1 MLKIAE
7 FDGKGLNYLR
17 KKVDFA
23 DYIFVKKKHIKVL
36 KIRFTE
42 CIKKPK
48 SITNLS
54 TINPGWVFLRKKI
67 LITDCKKH

>member
-7 FDGKGLNYLR
+7 FDGKGLNYLG
-17 KKVDFA
+17 KKVDFT

-36 KIRFTE
+36 KIRFTV
-42 CIKKPK
+42 CTKYPK

-54 TINPGWVFLRKKI
+54 TINPGWVFLRKNI
-67 LITDCKKH
+67 LTAFCKKH

>member
-1 MLKIAE
+1 LLKIAE

-17 KKVDFA
+17 KKVDFT

-36 KIRFTE
+36 KIRLTE
-42 CIKKPK
+42 CNKNPK

-54 TINPGWVFLRKKI
+54 TINPGWVFLRKNI
-67 LITDCKKH
+67 LMVYWEIS

>member
-1 MLKIAE
+1 LLKIAE

-17 KKVDFA
+17 KKVDFS

-42 CIKKPK
+42 CIKNPK

-54 TINPGWVFLRKKI
+54 TINPGWVLMRKNI
-67 LITDCKKH
+67 LIAGCKPH